1 MRGTATP
8 GEERLLAGYEPRGR
22 GFESCQP
29 RQKPFNNGL
38 DACGAKPFFS
48 ARLLASHPSLNC
60 SPRAEAWCGRTSPGP
75 CWPPP
80 PHARSWQWRSASPGS
95 ASRPWCL
102 GAGGRKRGHGLPTSL
117 QAHQTG
123 RTGRRGVW
131 QGRRGSSPTRV
142 LRDTQT
148 CRSGMALSEKATRC
162 TRVGAWI
169 CAAPS
174 GHTTPCEARGP
185 FSRGQCSVTKGSDVT
200 DGVGWVVVDACTRLV
215 SMSARSP
222 CARCP
227 GGCMAA

>member
-102 GAGGRKRGHGLPTSL
+102 GAGGRKRGMACQLRFKLTKLAVLDGGGCGKAVADLLRPAFFVTL
-117 QAHQTG
+117 
-123 RTGRRGVW
+123 RRAEAAW
-131 QGRRGSSPTRV
+131 RLARRRRDARV
-142 LRDTQT
+142 SVPGYAQPRRDT
-148 CRSGMALSEKATRC
+148 RRLVR
-162 TRVGAWI
+162 RV
-169 CAAPS
+169 APS
-174 GHTTPCEARGP
+174 A
-185 FSRGQCSVTKGSDVT
+185 
-200 DGVGWVVVDACTRLV
+200 VV
-215 SMSARSP
+215 SA
-222 CARCP
+222 A
-227 GGCMAA
+227 